1 MGVSQS
7 ATRGLIALILAT
19 SLGGCVSGRGLAAS
33 QVVPVYTYPAGAH
46 VVTSYGDSCTTP
58 CRVPLPLDRGGS
70 ILVSLSGFEP
80 QKIEIGSR
88 VSARHVADTALDGAD
103 PLDAGLNLAFAAL
116 SGPGVYKE
124 LERNRVEVVL
134 KPLGDAKPEEGQSL
148 SPAGAS
154 Q

>member
-7 ATRGLIALILAT
+7 AVRGLIVLAVT
-19 SLGGCVSGRGLAAS
+19 ASLGGCVSGRGLAAS
-33 QVVPVYTYPAGAH
+33 QVVPVYSYPAGAH
-46 VVTSYGDSCTTP
+46 VVTSYGNSCTTP

-88 VSARHVADTALDGAD
+88 VSARHVSDTALDGVD

-134 KPLGDAKPEEGQSL
+134 KPLDEAKPEDGQSL
-148 SPAGAS
+148 SLAS
-154 Q
+154 EGQ

>member
-7 ATRGLIALILAT
+7 AMRGMAVLILAA
-19 SLGGCVSGRGLAAS
+19 SLGGCVSGRGLAAT

-70 ILVSLSGFEP
+70 ILVSMSGFEP

-88 VSARHVADTALDGAD
+88 VSARHVSDTVLDGVD
-103 PLDAGLNLAFAAL
+103 PMDAGLNLAFAAL

-124 LERNRVEVVL
+124 LERNRVELVL
-134 KPLGDAKPEEGQSL
+134 KPLDEAKPEEGQGL
-148 SPAGAS
+148 SPASES

>member
-7 ATRGLIALILAT
+7 AVRGLIVLAVT
-19 SLGGCVSGRGLAAS
+19 ASICGCVSGRGLAAS
-33 QVVPVYTYPAGAH
+33 QVVPVYSYPAGAH
-46 VVTSYGDSCTTP
+46 VVTSYGNSCTTP

-88 VSARHVADTALDGAD
+88 VSARHVADTALDGVD
-103 PLDAGLNLAFAAL
+103 PLDAGLNLAFVAL

-134 KPLGDAKPEEGQSL
+134 KPLDETTPGQNLSL
-148 SPAGAS
+148 AS
-154 Q
+154 EDQ